1 MDLDNV
7 KFAFYLLIALVP
19 ALVLHEYAHALA
31 ADRFGDPSPR
41 RWGRLT
47 LNPKPLIDPF
57 GTVILPG
64 LALILVASGA
74 AFLIPVFAYA
84 KPMPL
89 DPNYL
94 RDPRRHSLIV
104 VWAGLL
110 ANLAIAAIAGLALRV
125 GVTGDAAQV
134 AYAFLIVNAF
144 MFLIQLMP
152 VPGLDGSKLLARVLR
167 GRARE
172 VYVNLDEYLVLFI
185 LLIFFLL
192 GGPFLSIVN
201 SLFATICDVLAGT
214 ANCP

>member
-1 MDLDNV
+1 VSLDNL
-7 KFAFYLLIALVP
+7 KFALFLLVALVP
-19 ALVLHEYAHALA
+19 ALVLHEFAHAIA
-31 ADRFGDPSPR
+31 ADRLGDPSPR

-57 GTVILPG
+57 GTLILPG

-74 AFLIPVFAYA
+74 AFVIPVFAYA

-94 RDPRRHSLIV
+94 RDPRRHHLIV
-104 VWAGLL
+104 IWAGPV
-110 ANLAIAAIAGLALRV
+110 ANLLIAAIAGIALRV
-125 GVTGDAAQV
+125 GLTGDAALV
-134 AYAFLIVNAF
+134 SYAFLIVNAF

-172 VYVNLDEYLVLFI
+172 VYVNLDDYLVLFI

-192 GGPFLSIVN
+192 GGPFLAIVD
-201 SLFATICDVLAGT
+201 SLFSAICDVLAGT